1 MDDLLHRIR
10 RDVIEMKKRY
20 GLKHDAG
27 TSLYRVL
34 YKDKIIGRY
43 KGIET
48 TVELLIDAEEND
60 KKESQG

>member
-1 MDDLLHRIR
+1 MDDLLHRIH

-27 TSLYRVL
+27 TSLYRVQ
-34 YKDKIIGRY
+34 YKGKTIGRY
-43 KGIET
+43 KGIES

-60 KKESQG
+60 E